1 MNPIKVDIN
10 DLDKYFV
17 KSELTPAIAFDVD
30 TKTVL
35 MLAYM
40 NKESLKK
47 TLETGYTWYW
57 SRSRQEYWNKGA
69 TSGHLQKVVSIYAD
83 CDNDTLL
90 INVKQTGAAC
100 HTGSYSCFFN
110 EIVKKEYIEK
120 NPLKVFETV
129 YNIIEDRKNN
139 PKEGSYT
146 NYLFDKGID
155 KILKKVGEECTEI
168 VIAAKNPDPE
178 EIKYEISDFL
188 YHVMVLMVEKGVT
201 WEEITQE
208 LAQR

>member
-1 MNPIKVDIN
+1 M

-17 KSELTPAIAFDVD
+17 KSELIPAIIQEKS
-30 TKTVL
+30 TGEVL

-40 NKESLKK
+40 NRESMQK
-47 TLETGYTWYW
+47 TFETGYTWFW
-57 SRSRQEYWNKGA
+57 SRSRQELWMKGE
-69 TSGHLQKVVSIYAD
+69 TSGHIQYVKELTAD
-83 CDNDTLL
+83 CDFDTILAK
-90 INVKQTGAAC
+90 VSQVGVAC
-100 HTGSYSCFFN
+100 HTGNPSCFFN

-155 KILKKVGEECTEI
+155 KILKKVGEEGTEI

-188 YHVMVLMVEKGVT
+188 YHAMVLMVEKGVT
-201 WEEITQE
+201 WEDITRE
-208 LAQR
+208 LARR